1 MDKIILVKKVWWER
15 YDRLRYFESEAE
27 DIIEVELE
35 DEITLEGDRNECAI
49 ESGEVF
55 VSAV

>member
-1 MDKIILVKKVWWER
+1 MLVKKVWWER
-15 YDRLRYFESEAE
+15 YDRPRYLKSEAE

-35 DEITLEGDRNECAI
+35 DEITLEGNCNECAI